1 MIDHDADS
9 FYLTYT
15 RQYLDSQR
23 GTTLWGQAYDITD
36 DARREL
42 AAQWLA
48 TQLTAVSDMMVSG
61 AKTRGT
67 S

>member
-1 MIDHDADS
+1 MTFIETDS

-36 DARREL
+36 DARREQ

-48 TQLTAVSDMMVSG
+48 AQLTAVSDMMVAG
-61 AKTRGT
+61 IDTRGT